1 MAEKIELNADIREA
15 TGRRVKHLRTEGLI
29 PAVLYGRDLD
39 STLLQVDAVDLGKAL
54 RVAGTHQLIT
64 LKVNNGQ
71 PQMTLARDIQRDVV
85 KHDYLHVDFYAVKMD
100 EKVRTQVPLILIGD
114 PPGVTEEGG
123 ILTQGLDELEIECVP
138 SELIASIEV
147 DVSGL
152 VEINDTIS
160 VSDLDVPGTITVIAE
175 PESMVAKI
183 EPPRREEELEALE
196 EELIEAPVSME
207 PEMVSEAE
215 EEEEFPPA
223 EEEEI
228 E

>member
-1 MAEKIELNADIREA
+1 MAEKIELSADIREA
-15 TGRRVKHLRTEGLI
+15 TGRRVKHLRKEGLI

-39 STLLQVDAVDLGKAL
+39 STLLQIDAVDLGKVL

-64 LKVNNGQ
+64 LKVNNGK

-85 KHDYLHVDFYAVKMD
+85 RHDYLHVDFYAVKMD
-100 EKVRTQVPLILIGD
+100 EKVRTQVPLILIGE
-114 PPGVTEEGG
+114 PPAVTEEGG
-123 ILTQGLDELEIECVP
+123 ILTQGLDELEIECLP

-160 VSDLDVPGTITVIAE
+160 VSDLQVPGSITVLAE

-196 EELIEAPVSME
+196 EELVEVPISME
-207 PEMVSEAE
+207 PEMVSDAE
-215 EEEEFPPA
+215 EEEEVPPA
-223 EEEEI
+223 EEGEVE
-228 E
+228 